1 MGKPLLNLSISFF
14 RDIVFTIVLGEGI
27 NQFGINW
34 LLDYK
39 DAQNIGEAKVNSE
52 DKSEHFVLRV
62 DVLEVAKIV
71 QA

>member
-1 MGKPLLNLSISFF
+1 MGKTLIELKHKLLQ
-14 RDIVFTIVLGEGI
+14 RYRFTIVLGEGI
-27 NQFGINW
+27 NQFGIKW

-39 DAQNIGEAKVNSE
+39 DVQNIGEAKVNSE

-62 DVLEVAKIV
+62 DVLEAAKIV

>member
-1 MGKPLLNLSISFF
+1 MNLSISFF